1 MSIMPDTLIKLAGRH
16 APQALRLALGAV
28 LSPAQLRT
36 LDVLHADQAE
46 LTYVYLVLDP
56 AADAQAGREPAHADP
71 AARRDALQ
79 RACVALCPQPEL
91 VGLECT
97 LDLAGHSSGSHAEW
111 HYVVETDVR
120 PEAED
125 DFNAWYCTEHMP
137 GLAAV
142 PGTAR
147 ARRYVG
153 TAAPR
158 HYATYDLAAREAF
171 GSEPWLAVRATA
183 WSSRVR
189 PNFYNTRR
197 TMFRR
202 VEDPAQR

>member
-36 LDVLHADQAE
+36 LDVLHADETE
-46 LTYVYLVLDP
+46 LTYVYLTLGP
-56 AADAQAGREPAHADP
+56 AADAQEGQEPAHVDP
-71 AARRDALQ
+71 AARRDALL
-79 RACVALCPQPEL
+79 RVCLALCPQPEL
-91 VGLECT
+91 VGLQCT
-97 LDLAGHSSGSHAEW
+97 LDLAGHSSGSHAGW
-111 HYVVETDVR
+111 HYIVETDVR

-125 DFNAWYCTEHMP
+125 DFNVWYRTEHMP

-147 ARRYVG
+147 ARRFTG

-171 GSEPWLAVRATA
+171 GSEPWLAVRGTA

-202 VEDPAQR
+202 VEDPDQR

>member
-28 LSPAQLRT
+28 LSPARLRT
-36 LDVLHADQAE
+36 LDVLHGDEAE
-46 LTYVYLVLDP
+46 LTYAYLTLAADARQDQADPDP
-56 AADAQAGREPAHADP
+56 AAQ
-71 AARRDALQ
+71 RDVLL
-79 RACVALCPQPEL
+79 RACLALCPQPEL
-91 VGLECT
+91 VGLQCT
-97 LDLAGHSSGSHAEW
+97 LDLAGHSSGSHAQW
-111 HYVVETDVR
+111 HYIVETDVR

-147 ARRYVG
+147 TRRYLG

-202 VEDPAQR
+202 IEDPAQR

>member
-1 MSIMPDTLIKLAGRH
+1 MATMPDTLIKLAGRH
-16 APQALRLALGAV
+16 SPQALRLALGAV
-28 LSPAQLRT
+28 LSPAQLQT
-36 LDVLHADQAE
+36 LDVLHADEAD
-46 LTYVYLVLDP
+46 LTYVYLAL
-56 AADAQAGREPAHADP
+56 AADAGRTAVDAGPALHE
-71 AARRDALQ
+71 AL
-79 RACVALCPQPEL
+79 RSACMALCPQPEL
-91 VGLECT
+91 VGLHNT
-97 LDLAGHSSGSHAEW
+97 LDLAGHASGSHAEW
-111 HYVVETDVR
+111 HYIVETDVR

-125 DFNAWYCTEHMP
+125 DFNAWYSTEHMP

-147 ARRYVG
+147 ARRYLG
-153 TAAPR
+153 TGAPR
-158 HYATYDLAAREAF
+158 HYATYDLAERAAF

-202 VEDPAQR
+202 ADDSTRG